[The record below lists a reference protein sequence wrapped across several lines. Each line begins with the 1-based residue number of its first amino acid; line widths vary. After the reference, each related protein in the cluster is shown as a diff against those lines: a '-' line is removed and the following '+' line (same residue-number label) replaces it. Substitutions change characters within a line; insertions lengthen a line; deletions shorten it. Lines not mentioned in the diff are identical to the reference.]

1 MTEPVIAIISLG
13 DMGTQISRVL
23 IENKF
28 RVITAGEGRS
38 EKTLENIHNTGVEN
52 TGSLKDTVEKAEV
65 IISLTSPERSLRL
78 AENTAMCLKDSENRP
93 LYIDLNSNTSAVA
106 LSIEK
111 LLTQIHIPF
120 LNGAVMGTSKDIPY
134 TAELVI
140 SGVNR
145 NKFFDLFGNLF
156 KIKDAGEKTEAASA
170 YKLLFS
176 LVNKGMNALF
186 FETMTAAAHF
196 GILDELNKSLE
207 DFLPGTYQDLLKTT
221 PIYPQHIFRRI
232 DEMKGLSE
240 MLKNENLP
248 NVIASGTAETFDK
261 VYHSSIFENEKPQGV
276 LETFQIFKKLKYT

>member
-78 AENTAMCLKDSENRP
+78 AENIAMCLKDSQNRP

-106 LSIEK
+106 LLIEK

-176 LVNKGMNALF
+176 LVNKGVNALF

-221 PIYPQHIFRRI
+221 PTYPQHIFRRI

-240 MLKNENLP
+240 MLNNENLP

-261 VYHSSIFENEKPQGV
+261 VYHSSIFENE
-276 LETFQIFKKLKYT
+276 ETTRSIRNFSNL

>member
-52 TGSLKDTVEKAEV
+52 TGSLKDIVEKAEV

-78 AENTAMCLKDSENRP
+78 AENIAMCLKDSQNRP

-106 LSIEK
+106 LLIEK

-221 PIYPQHIFRRI
+221 PTYPQHIFRRI

-240 MLKNENLP
+240 MLNNENLP